1 MQTTEIFSV
10 LHEWLT
16 TNLVSLLTA
25 IAVIGAGWI
34 LSRLVSRTIR
44 KYLPNSRGV
53 DKTIAP
59 ILAQFARYAIFIVAI
74 VIALSQLGV
83 QTASM
88 LAVLGAAGLA
98 IALALQGTLSNI
110 AAGVMLIWLRPMSIG
125 EYIDGNDV
133 SGTVTEIGLFGT
145 RLRTAKGIYVFVPN
159 SQIWNAAITN
169 YSREPRRR
177 ADFRVGIA
185 YDADIAK
192 ARRALMKVATGD
204 KRVLPDPAPVVHVD
218 SLGDSAVVML
228 LRLWVSTP
236 DYWDVNF
243 AFNEQIKLALD
254 KAGIEI
260 PYNKLD
266 VNLSGNINT
275 KTSVEPK

>member
-1 MQTTEIFSV
+1 MQVAELVSV
-10 LHEWLT
+10 SSEWLISNT
-16 TNLVSLLTA
+16 LSFATA
-25 IAVIGAGWI
+25 IIILVVGWMAA
-34 LSRLVSRTIR
+34 RFVSKSIR

-59 ILAQFARYAIFIVAI
+59 ILAQIARYGILIVAI

-125 EYIDGNDV
+125 EYIDGNNV

-159 SQIWNAAITN
+159 SQIWNSAVTN

-177 ADFRVGIA
+177 VDIKVGIA
-185 YDADIAK
+185 YDADIAIVRK
-192 ARRALMKVATGD
+192 ALMKVATGD

-236 DYWDVNF
+236 DYWDVVY
-243 AFNEQIKLALD
+243 AFNEQVKISLD

-260 PYNKLD
+260 PYNKYD
-266 VNLSGNINT
+266 VNLLSNID
-275 KTSVEPK
+275 TSANIKAE

>member
-1 MQTTEIFSV
+1 MPTAEIFPV
-10 LHEWLT
+10 LYEWLAA
-16 TNLVSLLTA
+16 NLISLATA
-25 IAVIGAGWI
+25 IAVIIAGWT
-34 LSRLVSRTIR
+34 LSRLVSRSIK

-53 DKTIAP
+53 DKTVAP

-125 EYIDGNDV
+125 EYIDGNNV

-159 SQIWNAAITN
+159 SQIWDTAITN

-177 ADFRVGIA
+177 VDVRVGIA

-192 ARRALMKVATGD
+192 ARRALMKIATGD
-204 KRVLPDPAPVVHVD
+204 KRVLPDPAPAVHVD

-236 DYWDVNF
+236 DYWDVVF
-243 AFNEQIKLALD
+243 AFNEQVKIALD

-266 VNLSGNINT
+266 VNLSGNINNPD
-275 KTSVEPK
+275 SVEPK